1 MLRTLLTSLRKRLDR
16 SRSTGA
22 KGESLAAR
30 HLSRAGY
37 RILGRN
43 LPLRFT
49 EVDILAEA
57 PDRATIV
64 VVEVKTRSR
73 QHPQS
78 SEQDAREESHA
89 AERAVDDHKRHLL
102 IKATRHLAAA
112 NRWYD
117 RPLRIDVIAVELGS
131 DPSATLLRHYPDAVR
146 EDRQAVPRA
155 TAP

>member
-1 MLRTLLTSLRKRLDR
+1 MLRSFLLAIRNRLRPT
-16 SRSTGA
+16 RSTGA
-22 KGESLAAR
+22 RGEDLAAR

-49 EVDILAEA
+49 EIDILAEA
-57 PDRATIV
+57 PDRETIV

-73 QHPQS
+73 PSESASVSQS
-78 SEQDAREESHA
+78 HS
-89 AERAVDDHKRHLL
+89 AERAVDEHKRHLL

-112 NRWYD
+112 NRWYG
-117 RPLRIDVIAVELGS
+117 RPLRVDVIAVELAS
-131 DPSATLLRHYPDAVR
+131 DPSQTLLRHYPDAVQ
-146 EDRQAVPRA
+146 ESRQPDQPS